1 MAYVYKTLGQQA
13 PTTTNNVDVY
23 TVPASTEAIIS
34 SILICNTTSTAATFR
49 IFQRIDGVAAGPANA
64 IAFDQTVPAN
74 STTSFEAKITMNAAD
89 VLTVRSGTS
98 NALTFTVNG
107 SEILP

>member
-1 MAYVYKTLGQQA
+1 MAYIYKTLGQQA

-23 TVPASTEAIIS
+23 TVPATTEAIVS

-49 IFQRIDGVAAGPANA
+49 IFQRIDGNAAGTANA
-64 IAFDQTVPAN
+64 IAYDQSIPGN
-74 STTSFEAKITMNAAD
+74 STTSIESKITMNAAD
-89 VLTVRSGTS
+89 VLTVRSGTA

-107 SEILP
+107 SEITP